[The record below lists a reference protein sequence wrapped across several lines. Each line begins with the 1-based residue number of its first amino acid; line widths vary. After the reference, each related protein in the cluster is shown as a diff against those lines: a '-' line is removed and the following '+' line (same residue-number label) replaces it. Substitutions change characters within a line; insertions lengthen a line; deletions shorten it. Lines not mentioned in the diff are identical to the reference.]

1 MTIALLIALIPVAYL
16 LGSVPFGLLVGLRNG
31 VDIRQ
36 QGSKNIGATNAGRVL
51 GKKFF
56 FVVFFLDLAKS
67 FLPMA
72 IASILVYQID
82 PAQRAWQTYAMWLG
96 VGIAAVLGH
105 IFSVFLKFKGGK
117 GVATSAGFMLGL
129 FPYFTYPGLALIGL
143 FIVVFALTRY
153 ISLASIIGAAMFPAA
168 YVGFGMWLGWDVF
181 GKQIPLLGASVLIAL
196 LIVLKHR
203 TNIGR
208 LIAGT
213 EPKFTPK

>member
-1 MTIALLIALIPVAYL
+1 VTIALLIALIPVAYL

>member
-1 MTIALLIALIPVAYL
+1 MLIALIPVAYL

-105 IFSVFLKFKGGK
+105 IFSVFLKFIGGK